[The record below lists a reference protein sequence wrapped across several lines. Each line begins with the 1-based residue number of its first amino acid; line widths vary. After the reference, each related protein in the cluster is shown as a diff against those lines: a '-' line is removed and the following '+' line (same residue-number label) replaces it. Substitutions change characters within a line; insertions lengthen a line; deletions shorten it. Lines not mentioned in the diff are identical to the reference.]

1 MSERCNGTYRAA
13 GKERSN
19 DDWSANWSRVWLISG
34 AAGAFAILLS
44 QELLTSDEPFTL
56 WNLLFEALDMAL
68 LVGATAAMAVLLLR
82 VRAQEEQGLLLRR
95 DLELVRMR
103 NEDWNREMAG
113 RLRELGAAIQA
124 QFQAWGL
131 TPAEQDVGLLMLK
144 GFSHKEIARLRATS
158 EATIR
163 QQAASIYDKANLSGR
178 AALSAFFL
186 EDLLLPDTPP
196 LVNGIARESREP
208 RRLSA

>member
-1 MSERCNGTYRAA
+1 MR
-13 GKERSN
+13 
-19 DDWSANWSRVWLISG
+19 NWSGNRKKLLLIG
-34 AAGAFAILLS
+34 TAIGTFGILLT
-44 QELLTSDEPFTL
+44 QELVTSDEPFTL
-56 WNLLFEALDMAL
+56 WNLLFETLDLAL
-68 LVGATAAMAVLLLR
+68 LVGATATTAVLLSR
-82 VRAQEEQGLLLRR
+82 VRAQEEQGLLLRQ
-95 DLELVRMR
+95 DLDLVRTR

-163 QQAASIYDKANLSGR
+163 QQAASIYEKANLSGR
-178 AALSAFFL
+178 AALSACFL
-186 EDLLLPDTPP
+186 EDLLLPDPAP
-196 LVNGIARESREP
+196 LVNGVAREPRER